1 MDDIDRLE
9 RDLDP
14 PTPQEPIRI
23 KSWWL
28 SVKWEDG
35 RIEDIALPSEF
46 RQAGKDIENFLDE
59 VEYEYNRD
67 ILEHQAQK
75 YGDPDGD
82 Y

>member
-1 MDDIDRLE
+1 MDAIDRLE

-14 PTPQEPIRI
+14 PEPQEPVKI
-23 KSWWL
+23 KKWWITIQ
-28 SVKWEDG
+28 WEDG
-35 RIEDIALPSEF
+35 RTEEIDPPTDSMISEME
-46 RQAGKDIENFLDE
+46 QYLDE

-67 ILEHQAQK
+67 ILEDQAHK

>member
-1 MDDIDRLE
+1 MSDIE

-14 PTPQEPIRI
+14 PSPQEPLRI

-35 RIEDIALPSEF
+35 RIEDIALPIEL

-75 YGDPDGD
+75 YGDPDSD

>member
-1 MDDIDRLE
+1 MSQELE

-14 PTPQEPIRI
+14 PSPQEPIRI

-35 RIEDIALPSEF
+35 RIEEIALPPEF

-59 VEYEYNRD
+59 VEYEVNRD
-67 ILEHQAQK
+67 ILENQAQK
-75 YGDPDGD
+75 YGDPDSD

>member
-1 MDDIDRLE
+1 MTELE

-14 PTPQEPIRI
+14 PEPQEPIGITKVR
-23 KSWWL
+23 L
-28 SVKWEDG
+28 SIVWEDG
-35 RIEDIALPSEF
+35 RAEELDIPNHLIPEID
-46 RQAGKDIENFLDE
+46 RYITE

-67 ILEHQAQK
+67 ILENQAQK

>member
-14 PTPQEPIRI
+14 PEPQEPIKI
-23 KSWWL
+23 KKWWITIQ
-28 SVKWEDG
+28 WEDG
-35 RIEDIALPSEF
+35 RTEEIDPPTDSMIEEME
-46 RQAGKDIENFLDE
+46 QYLDE

-67 ILEHQAQK
+67 ILEDQAQK

>member
-14 PTPQEPIRI
+14 PTPQEPIKI
-23 KSWWL
+23 KKWWITIQ
-28 SVKWEDG
+28 WEDG
-35 RIEDIALPSEF
+35 RTEEIDPLTDSMISEME
-46 RQAGKDIENFLDE
+46 QYLDE

-67 ILEHQAQK
+67 ILEDQAQK

>member
-1 MDDIDRLE
+1 MDTIDRLE

-14 PTPQEPIRI
+14 PTPQEPIKI
-23 KSWWL
+23 KKWWITIQ
-28 SVKWEDG
+28 WEDG
-35 RIEDIALPSEF
+35 RTEEIDPPTDSMISEME
-46 RQAGKDIENFLDE
+46 QYLDE

-67 ILEHQAQK
+67 ILEDQAHK

>member
-1 MDDIDRLE
+1 MNEELE

-14 PTPQEPIRI
+14 PSPQEPIKI

-35 RIEDIALPSEF
+35 RIEEIALPSAF
-46 RQAGKDIENFLDE
+46 RQAGSDIEGFLDE

-67 ILEHQAQK
+67 ILENQAQK

>member
-1 MDDIDRLE
+1 MDAIDRLE

-14 PTPQEPIRI
+14 PEPQEPVRI
-23 KSWWL
+23 MKVRL
-28 SVKWEDG
+28 SIVWEDG
-35 RIEDIALPSEF
+35 RTEELDIPDHLI
-46 RQAGKDIENFLDE
+46 RDIGAYVDE

-67 ILEHQAQK
+67 ILEDQAQK

>member
-14 PTPQEPIRI
+14 PEPQEPIKI
-23 KSWWL
+23 KKWWITIQ
-28 SVKWEDG
+28 WEDG
-35 RIEDIALPSEF
+35 RTEEIDPPTDSMIEEME
-46 RQAGKDIENFLDE
+46 QYLDE

-67 ILEHQAQK
+67 ILEDQAHK

>member
-1 MDDIDRLE
+1 MTQELE

-14 PTPQEPIRI
+14 PSPQEPIKI

-75 YGDPDGD
+75 YGDPDSD

>member
-1 MDDIDRLE
+1 MNEELE

-14 PTPQEPIRI
+14 PEPQEPVKI
-23 KSWWL
+23 KKWWITIQ
-28 SVKWEDG
+28 WEDG
-35 RIEDIALPSEF
+35 RTEEIDPPTDNMISEME
-46 RQAGKDIENFLDE
+46 QYLDE

-67 ILEHQAQK
+67 ILEDQAQK

>member
-1 MDDIDRLE
+1 MNEELE

-14 PTPQEPIRI
+14 PEPQEPIKI
-23 KSWWL
+23 KKWWITIQ
-28 SVKWEDG
+28 WEDG
-35 RIEDIALPSEF
+35 RTEEIDPPTDSMISEME
-46 RQAGKDIENFLDE
+46 QYLDE

-67 ILEHQAQK
+67 ILENQAQK

>member
-14 PTPQEPIRI
+14 PEPQEPIRI

-75 YGDPDGD
+75 YGEPDSD

>member
-1 MDDIDRLE
+1 MNEELE

-14 PTPQEPIRI
+14 PTPQEPIKI
-23 KSWWL
+23 KKWWITIQ
-28 SVKWEDG
+28 WEDG
-35 RIEDIALPSEF
+35 RTEEIDPPTDSMISEME
-46 RQAGKDIENFLDE
+46 QYLDE

-67 ILEHQAQK
+67 ILEDQAQK

>member
-1 MDDIDRLE
+1 MSDIDRLE

-14 PTPQEPIRI
+14 PSPQEPIKI

-35 RIEDIALPSEF
+35 RIEEIALPSAF
-46 RQAGKDIENFLDE
+46 RQAGSDIEGFLDE

-67 ILEHQAQK
+67 ILENQAQK

>member
-1 MDDIDRLE
+1 MDAIDRLE

-14 PTPQEPIRI
+14 PTPQEPIKI
-23 KSWWL
+23 KKWWITIQ
-28 SVKWEDG
+28 WEDG
-35 RIEDIALPSEF
+35 RTEEIDPPTDSMIEEME
-46 RQAGKDIENFLDE
+46 QYLDE

-67 ILEHQAQK
+67 ILEDQAHK

>member
-1 MDDIDRLE
+1 MNGELE

-14 PTPQEPIRI
+14 PEPQEPIKI
-23 KSWWL
+23 KKWWITIQ
-28 SVKWEDG
+28 WEDG
-35 RIEDIALPSEF
+35 RTEEIDPPTDSMISEME
-46 RQAGKDIENFLDE
+46 QYLDE

-67 ILEHQAQK
+67 ILEDQAQK

>member
-1 MDDIDRLE
+1 MNEELE
-9 RDLDP
+9 RDIDP
-14 PTPQEPIRI
+14 PSPQEPIKI

-35 RIEDIALPSEF
+35 RIEDIALPIEL

-75 YGDPDGD
+75 YGDPDSD

>member
-1 MDDIDRLE
+1 MNEELE

-14 PTPQEPIRI
+14 PEPQEPIKI
-23 KSWWL
+23 KKWWITIQ
-28 SVKWEDG
+28 WEDG
-35 RIEDIALPSEF
+35 RTEEIDPPTDSMISEME
-46 RQAGKDIENFLDE
+46 QYLDE

-67 ILEHQAQK
+67 ILEDQAQK

>member
-1 MDDIDRLE
+1 MNQELE

-14 PTPQEPIRI
+14 PEPQEPIKI

-35 RIEDIALPSEF
+35 RIEEIALPVEL

-67 ILEHQAQK
+67 ILENQAQK

>member
-1 MDDIDRLE
+1 MNEELE

-14 PTPQEPIRI
+14 PEPQEPIKI
-23 KSWWL
+23 KKWWITIQ
-28 SVKWEDG
+28 WEDG
-35 RIEDIALPSEF
+35 RTEEIDPPTDSMISEME
-46 RQAGKDIENFLDE
+46 QHLDE

-67 ILEHQAQK
+67 ILEDQAQK

>member
-1 MDDIDRLE
+1 MDAIDRLE

-14 PTPQEPIRI
+14 PEPQEPIKI
-23 KSWWL
+23 KKWWITIQ
-28 SVKWEDG
+28 WEDG
-35 RIEDIALPSEF
+35 RTEEIDPPTDSMISEME
-46 RQAGKDIENFLDE
+46 QYLDE

-67 ILEHQAQK
+67 ILEDQAQK

>member
-1 MDDIDRLE
+1 MDAIDRLE

-14 PTPQEPIRI
+14 PEPQEPIKI
-23 KSWWL
+23 KKWWITIQ
-28 SVKWEDG
+28 WEDG
-35 RIEDIALPSEF
+35 RTEEIDPPTDSMISEME
-46 RQAGKDIENFLDE
+46 QYLDE

-67 ILEHQAQK
+67 ILEDQAHK

>member
-1 MDDIDRLE
+1 MTELE
-9 RDLDP
+9 RDIDP
-14 PTPQEPIRI
+14 PEPQEPIRI

-35 RIEDIALPSEF
+35 RIEEIALPPEF

-75 YGDPDGD
+75 YGDPDSD

>member
-1 MDDIDRLE
+1 MTELE
-9 RDLDP
+9 RDIDP
-14 PTPQEPIRI
+14 PSPQEPIKI

-35 RIEDIALPSEF
+35 RIEEIALPVEF

-75 YGDPDGD
+75 YGDPDSD